1 VSKRLVI
8 EDVAQC
14 VLEERHILRAEG
26 VAWQMFLCL
35 QSVPLV
41 QLLEEFPSVAP
52 GCLVAGLLPPD
63 DISFVHRA
71 LGLVADPV
79 PGHHVERA
87 RPGHGA
93 NRTRDIRHE
102 CQKGRVA

>member
-1 VSKRLVI
+1 
-8 EDVAQC
+8 
-14 VLEERHILRAEG
+14 
-26 VAWQMFLCL
+26 
-35 QSVPLV
+35 
-41 QLLEEFPSVAP
+41 
-52 GCLVAGLLPPD
+52 
-63 DISFVHRA
+63 